1 MINDIFEKMGLSAG
15 ESKVYSSLL
24 KLGESTITPLTSDA
38 NVTKS
43 KIYDILEKLI
53 KKGLVGYN
61 IKQNIKHFFVND
73 PRKIIDYL
81 TQKEDEI
88 KSNKEEI
95 EKILPSLIAQ
105 RNSASSERVAE
116 IYQGY
121 NGMKTIREE
130 LMQTYSKGETLL
142 VLGAPKIANDK
153 WEGWLLE
160 FHKERIKRGINMKII
175 YNWDAKDYGKVRTK
189 MKLTEVKYFQEGIN
203 APNWIDVFPEAVMI
217 TVIVGEP
224 ISFVIRSKGIA
235 DSFRLYFDIMWRQ
248 AKH

>member
-53 KKGLVGYN
+53 KKGLVGYS
-61 IKQNIKHFFVND
+61 IKQNVKHFFVND

-142 VLGAPKIANDK
+142 VLGAPRIANDK

-224 ISFVIRSKGIA
+224 ISFVIRSKEIA
-235 DSFRLYFDIMWRQ
+235 DSFRSYFDIMWRQ
-248 AKH
+248 AKS